1 MGSGRAGQA
10 TAGLGNRER
19 KAVGWV
25 GSFHARIGT
34 PLPIPAD
41 TAASSAAAG
50 AGAVLQRTARQ
61 QRGYKG
67 SAATRHAGHTSVL
80 SAEGPGG
87 VTLKGGG
94 GRKRE
99 GVTSRSRRGEEGRGE
114 ARSTRRVGAAAR
126 GSGCATAAPPRSYS
140 PLLRSGL
147 LPPRVLDQ
155 PLKGDVD
162 VDRVFS
168 RD

>member
-94 GRKRE
+94 GAE
-99 GVTSRSRRGEEGRGE
+99 ERGGDQQKPKGGG
-114 ARSTRRVGAAAR
+114 GAGGGAQHAAR
-126 GSGCATAAPPRSYS
+126 WRCRARQWLRDCSPAAVLFPPPPLRSSSPPRA
-140 PLLRSGL
+140 
-147 LPPRVLDQ
+147 
-155 PLKGDVD
+155 
-162 VDRVFS
+162 
-168 RD
+168 